1 MTIAR
6 AMQASSS
13 ALTAERFRMDV
24 IAGNIANSHSMRVN
38 GVDPARRQSVVL
50 QGGPDGVRVAGV
62 EVDRSPLREEYE
74 PDNPEAN
81 AEGKVFYSNIQP
93 IREMVDMMSASRSYE
108 ANIAA
113 FNTAKGMARAAL
125 SIGKNV

>member
-1 MTIAR
+1 
-6 AMQASSS
+6 MQASSS

-38 GVDPARRQSVVL
+38 GVDPVRRQSVML
-50 QGGPDGVRVAGV
+50 QGSDQGVQIVGVRPDMA
-62 EVDRSPLREEYE
+62 PLREEYE

-125 SIGKNV
+125 SIGKSA